1 MNGYYHYQEQGDDY
15 GMHCPYRDTCPMR
28 AQCPYCP
35 YQMEENGWM
44 NPGYYGNMSMNMPM
58 EHSLMGNP
66 EPILCPYQNMP
77 WEEYGYENLYPM
89 ANNAIV
95 NKEWEVIITIQKAR
109 SIIDSGMLVQ
119 KKTLT
124 VLGQTTKCLG
134 TIQHHIHI
142 NKRRHKNT
150 RKLSNRYM

>member
-95 NKEWEVIITIQKAR
+95 NKGMR
-109 SIIDSGMLVQ
+109 SYNHYPKSPEYNRFGYVGSEENINSPWANNQMFGHDSTSYPYQ
-119 KKTLT
+119 
-124 VLGQTTKCLG
+124 
-134 TIQHHIHI
+134 
-142 NKRRHKNT
+142 
-150 RKLSNRYM
+150 